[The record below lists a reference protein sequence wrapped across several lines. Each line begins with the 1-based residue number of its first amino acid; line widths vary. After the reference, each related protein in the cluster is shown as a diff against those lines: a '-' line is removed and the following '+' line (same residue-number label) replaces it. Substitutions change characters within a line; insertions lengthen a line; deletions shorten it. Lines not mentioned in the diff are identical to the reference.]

1 MFVWSVHPFLH
12 SAPVCQ
18 HADHATCDVRS
29 KRPHLRTAC
38 VGLLTLQPL
47 KNLNLKNSR
56 WLTAAILKT
65 VKSSYLCNRLIDF
78 NEIWH
83 NDAYSTCTADRP
95 LKFPIWGKSKMAATM
110 LKITKIAI
118 FPQRFDRFLRNLVRW
133 CKMGLLTAPTVK
145 NLNFKNPRWRTD
157 TILKTVKSPYLCNLL
172 TDFDEIWH
180 SDACWSPAPDVKFK
194 FLIFDNHIRRRAAIL
209 RIEKL
214 LKCIL

>member
-1 MFVWSVHPFLH
+1 MKALNRHICATVWSILMKFGTMTHIR
-12 SAPVCQ
+12 PVQ
-18 HADHATCDVRS
+18 RID
-29 KRPHLRTAC
+29 
-38 VGLLTLQPL
+38 
-47 KNLNLKNSR
+47 R
-56 WLTAAILKT
+56 W
-65 VKSSYLCNRLIDF
+65 NF
-78 NEIWH
+78 Q
-83 NDAYSTCTADRP
+83 
-95 LKFPIWGKSKMAATM
+95 FWGKSKMAAAM

-118 FPQRFDRFLRNLVRW
+118 FPQRFDRSLRNLVRW

-145 NLNFKNPRWRTD
+145 NLSVKNPRWRTD